1 MILPGWQC
9 PKCHGFN
16 GEAKE
21 ELTRCRS
28 CDSVKPIT
36 VVEISQATTAA
47 RWIASLNRTP
57 LRTPLLTR
65 EELYALA
72 LVLANFILQQN
83 DSPSKPAD

>member
-28 CDSVKPIT
+28 CDSVKPIGT
-36 VVEISQATTAA
+36 ISLEHVIKIAEHRAA
-47 RWIASLNRTP
+47 GNLFCLHP
-57 LRTPLLTR
+57 
-65 EELYALA
+65 ECVGCKLA
-72 LVLANFILQQN
+72 IFILQQTAPT
-83 DSPSKPAD
+83 S

>member
-9 PKCHGFN
+9 PKCQGFN

-57 LRTPLLTR
+57 LLTR

-72 LVLANFILQQN
+72 LVLANFILQQT
-83 DSPSKPAD
+83 DSPSTPAE